1 MISIKDTKHLL
12 FKYKYVIILL
22 IVTVFFLFYNRPNNE
37 TFDINQCTSG
47 EVLDE
52 RTALYCDATEQIT
65 EDVKNVALQLIR
77 NKCYENIDR
86 CMRVIKEIFTP
97 PPESA

>member
-1 MISIKDTKHLL
+1 MDQLVTESIANSSSCIATRL
-12 FKYKYVIILL
+12 F
-22 IVTVFFLFYNRPNNE
+22 R
-37 TFDINQCTSG
+37 
-47 EVLDE
+47 
-52 RTALYCDATEQIT
+52 LYPRLATEQIT
-65 EDVKNVALQLIR
+65 EDVKNVAIQLIR